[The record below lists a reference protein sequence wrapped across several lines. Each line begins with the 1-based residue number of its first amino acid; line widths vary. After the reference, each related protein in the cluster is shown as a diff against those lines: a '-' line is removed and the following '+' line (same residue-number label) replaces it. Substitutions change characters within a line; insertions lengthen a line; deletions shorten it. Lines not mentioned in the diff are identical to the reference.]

1 VVIILAGKLRG
12 NQDNW
17 ETLDAFKYNNNA
29 SLFIGSYEPNE
40 WEAFPIPNSITQTYY
55 VSDTFHNCFHQ
66 DVERYRHQWSSLF
79 LAWEHFKNKI
89 DENEVI
95 VKLRNDFMLYGD
107 LELDFNLLEDNTI
120 YVPEKEFHEPTPF
133 DTNAV
138 CNDQIVIGTKKSMD
152 IYFQFPKN
160 ISSTQPNAMSVEEL
174 LREYLRQQNLNLQTF
189 KWTYTKHL

>member
-40 WEAFPIPNSITQTYY
+40 WEAFPIPNNIIQTYY
-55 VSDTFHNCFHQ
+55 ISDTFHNCFHQ

-107 LELDFNLLEDNTI
+107 LELDFNSLEDNTI
-120 YVPEKEFHEPTPF
+120 YVPEKEFHEPKPF
-133 DTNAV
+133 DTNTV
-138 CNDQIVIGTKKSMD
+138 CNDQIVVGTKKSMS

-160 ISSTQPNAMSVEEL
+160 IFSPQPNTMSVEEL

>member
-1 VVIILAGKLRG
+1 MVIILAGKLRG

-40 WEAFPIPNSITQTYY
+40 WEAFPIPNNIIQTYY
-55 VSDTFHNCFHQ
+55 ISDTFYNCFHQ

-89 DENEVI
+89 DKNEVI

-107 LELDFNLLEDNTI
+107 LELDFNSLEDNTI
-120 YVPEKEFHEPTPF
+120 YVPEKEFHESKPF
-133 DTNAV
+133 DTNTV
-138 CNDQIVIGTKKSMD
+138 CNDQIVVGTKKSMS

-160 ISSTQPNAMSVEEL
+160 IFSPQPNTMSVEEL

>member
-1 VVIILAGKLRG
+1 MVIILAGKLRG

-40 WEAFPIPNSITQTYY
+40 WEAFPIPNNIIQTYY
-55 VSDTFHNCFHQ
+55 ISDTFHNCFHQ

-107 LELDFNLLEDNTI
+107 LELDFNSLENNTI
-120 YVPEKEFHEPTPF
+120 YVPEKEFHEPKPF
-133 DTNAV
+133 DTNTV
-138 CNDQIVIGTKKSMD
+138 CNDQIVVGTKKSMS

-160 ISSTQPNAMSVEEL
+160 IFSPQPNTMSVEEL

>member
-40 WEAFPIPNSITQTYY
+40 WEAFPIPNNIIQTYY
-55 VSDTFHNCFHQ
+55 ISDTFHNCFHQ

-107 LELDFNLLEDNTI
+107 LELDFNSLENNTI
-120 YVPEKEFHEPTPF
+120 YVPEKEFHEPKPF
-133 DTNAV
+133 DTNTV
-138 CNDQIVIGTKKSMD
+138 CNDQIVVGTKKSMS

-160 ISSTQPNAMSVEEL
+160 IFSPQPNTMSVEEL